1 MSDPNPAPRAPL
13 VATPMRNGA
22 LAIVPRSFE
31 EVWRYSTMLAA
42 AGEMVPECYR
52 GKPEAC
58 ALAVMWAMELGISP
72 IQAVQ
77 GIAPIKGR
85 PAVWGDLALALTM
98 QHPDYEDLL
107 EEPMHDAAGVVM
119 GYRATAKRK
128 GREPK
133 VREFTIADAA
143 KAGLIKRAQEK
154 GGPWRD
160 YPQRM
165 CQMRARSWAI
175 RDQFPDALR
184 GLYTAEEAIDIPD
197 TDYTVV
203 QRAPVDPIQQ
213 PQPRA
218 EAKPA
223 AEPASEPEAKPEVA
237 ALEPPAPNPLDE
249 LATQQVQ
256 GAVDFSDLDELPPKE
271 ETRGPAPKRAQAA
284 QEALSGDLLPRD
296 DAPPGGDRGELG
308 KAQASTLNAYLQTLE
323 GIGVMEQELFDELGD
338 SVHAGNFDAAIRW
351 CEARLKRGRA

>member
-1 MSDPNPAPRAPL
+1 MSDTPQPPRAAL

-98 QHPDYEDLL
+98 QHPDYEDLI
-107 EEPMHDAAGVVM
+107 EEPLLDAAGVVM
-119 GYRATAKRK
+119 GYRATAKRR
-128 GREPK
+128 GRAEK

-218 EAKPA
+218 EAAPA
-223 AEPASEPEAKPEVA
+223 ASNEEAKPEAA

-256 GAVDFSDLDELPPKE
+256 QAGVDFSDMDDLDHAEVKP
-271 ETRGPAPKRAQAA
+271 TGPAPKQAQAA

-296 DAPPGGDRGELG
+296 DAPPTGDRGALG

-351 CEARLKRGRA
+351 CESRLKRGKA